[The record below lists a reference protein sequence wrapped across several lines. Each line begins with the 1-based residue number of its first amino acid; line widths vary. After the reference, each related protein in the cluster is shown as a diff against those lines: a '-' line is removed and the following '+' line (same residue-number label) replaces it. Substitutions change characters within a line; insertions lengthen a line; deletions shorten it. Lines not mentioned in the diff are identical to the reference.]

1 MKPVSMMLIAGVVL
15 GGVSVYGYIHYSRLP
30 SERVDLLTMQAAQ
43 GLRTSHMQV
52 QAAAYAGNARAM
64 RAEGLYYLTRKDA
77 ASIKKGIALLSAAAK
92 KGEHEAALDLGRLSF
107 YGRPGARPDYEQAR
121 VWLTPMA
128 DKLPA
133 AAYYLALMDKNGLAG
148 SIDLG
153 KASEELIIASN
164 GGIPDALFL
173 LGSAYKS
180 GNGIAKN
187 DAEAIRCFQE
197 AAVHEHAGAM
207 LALALA
213 YEHGEM
219 GLPRDEYQA
228 NQLFALAHDAAQDP
242 PRLP

>member
-1 MKPVSMMLIAGVVL
+1 MKSAFMMLIIAVVL
-15 GGVSVYGYIHYSRLP
+15 GSASVYGYVHYSHLP
-30 SERVDLLTMQAAQ
+30 SERVDLLTMQAMQ
-43 GLRTSHMQV
+43 GLHSSHLQV
-52 QAAAYAGNARAM
+52 QAAAYAGNARAI
-64 RAEGLYYLTRKDA
+64 RAEGLYYLTQKDP
-77 ASIKKGIALLSAAAK
+77 ASVNQGMVLLSKAAK
-92 KGEHEAALDLGRLSF
+92 KGEREAALDLGRLNF
-107 YGRPGARPDYEQAR
+107 YGRPGARPDYAQAR
-121 VWLTPMA
+121 AWFTPLA
-128 DKLPA
+128 DQLPA